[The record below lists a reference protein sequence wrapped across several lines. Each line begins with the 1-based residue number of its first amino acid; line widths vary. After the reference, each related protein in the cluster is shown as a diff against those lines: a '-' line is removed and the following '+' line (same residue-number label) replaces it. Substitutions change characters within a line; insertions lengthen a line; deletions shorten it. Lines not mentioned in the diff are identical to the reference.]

1 MWLYY
6 LLFAWM
12 CYLNFIAN
20 RPGSRLSGKVQF
32 FLSVLP
38 AVAISAI
45 RGIGVG
51 TDTEQYI
58 TAVGLLDSLGYDE
71 YMSLGMYG
79 DYEPGFILLLK
90 LCTFFPDPAFALI
103 CISSLLIF
111 GVQYYVLYK
120 TSANPG
126 SSYFLYFLGTMYYF
140 GLTGMRQALAV
151 SFVMM
156 AFMCLDRND
165 GTRAVLWTGL
175 AITFHYTALI
185 FVPLLL
191 VSRVNPSKKIWLTMG
206 VAIAVLILVAP
217 LSPILFTVIGKYNG
231 YVKYGGEYLVSG
243 RMMPIIQIT
252 FFGYM
257 LYAYQCAIN
266 HLKLKDGSREVMFAN
281 IGVYS
286 SFLGVLVGIVTMEVN
301 LFYRFMYF
309 LIPIQCITLSTIF
322 KGDLSRKMKLIK
334 GVAYAAFVLLFIA
347 FLFVDS
353 GWFGINQYALYWN

>member
-6 LLFAWM
+6 FLFAWM

-20 RPGSRLSGKVQF
+20 RPGGRLSGKMQF
-32 FLSVLP
+32 FLSVMP
-38 AVAISAI
+38 AVAISAF
-45 RGIGVG
+45 RGVGVG
-51 TDTEQYI
+51 TDTEQYV

-103 CISSLLIF
+103 CISSILIF
-111 GVQYYVLYK
+111 GVQYYVLFK
-120 TSANPG
+120 ASSIPG
-126 SSYFLYFLGTMYYF
+126 SSYLLYFLGTMYYF

-151 SFVMM
+151 SFIMM
-156 AFMCLDRND
+156 GFMCLAKND
-165 GTRAVLWTGL
+165 DVRAVLWTCL
-175 AITFHYTALI
+175 AVAFHYTALI

-191 VSRVNPSKKIWLTMG
+191 VCRVKPDKKIWVWMG
-206 VAIAVLILVAP
+206 VSVAVLALLAP
-217 LSPILFTVIGKYNG
+217 LTPILFTVIGKYNG

-266 HLKLKDGSREVMFAN
+266 HLKLKDGSREALFAN

-286 SFLGVLVGIVTMEVN
+286 SFLGVLVGIATMEVN

-309 LIPIQCITLSTIF
+309 LIPIQCITLPTVF
-322 KGDLSRKMKLIK
+322 KGDLVRKMKLVK
-334 GVAYAAFVLLFIA
+334 GIAYAAFVLLFVA

-353 GWFGINQYALYWN
+353 GWFGINRYAFYWN